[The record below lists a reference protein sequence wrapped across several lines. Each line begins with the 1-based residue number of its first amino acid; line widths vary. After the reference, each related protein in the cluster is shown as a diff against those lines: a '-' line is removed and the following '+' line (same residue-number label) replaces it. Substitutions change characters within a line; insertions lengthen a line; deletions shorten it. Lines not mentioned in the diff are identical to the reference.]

1 MDITLRQEASG
12 DYEQSESVTR
22 EAFWNQY
29 APGCMEHYLLHIM
42 RTCPAFIPE
51 LDIVALSQNMVV
63 GHAICLRAVIHADSG
78 REHSVLTLGPL
89 SVLPAY
95 QHRGIGGRMI
105 AELKDRAKTLGF
117 PAILLCGDPDYYK
130 RQGFLPAEVFG
141 IRTADNLYLTAL
153 QACEL
158 SEHALRGAEG
168 RYCEDAVYAVDPS
181 AALAFDRHFPPKT
194 PLNGTPSQKRFQTL
208 AAMYREA
215 DTNQLLAILPQAG
228 GSGENHID
236 PLLERIC
243 IQGTCGPSNHIA
255 LRINKIGGW
264 KRIGLIG
271 DGRIR
276 LRIIEHRE
284 GIARLLYESCG
295 SFHGL
300 PAAIGHVD
308 HEEMNV
314 LAQFLIGRVKFRHLA
329 LAGTAP
335 TSPEIQHN
343 RLAHI
348 I

>member
-105 AELKDRAKTLGF
+105 AELKARAKTLGF

-194 PLNGTPSQKRFQTL
+194 PLTGTPSQKRFQTL

-215 DTNQLLAILPQAG
+215 DTK
-228 GSGENHID
+228 
-236 PLLERIC
+236 
-243 IQGTCGPSNHIA
+243 
-255 LRINKIGGW
+255 LRA
-264 KRIGLIG
+264 
-271 DGRIR
+271 D
-276 LRIIEHRE
+276 
-284 GIARLLYESCG
+284 
-295 SFHGL
+295 
-300 PAAIGHVD
+300 D
-308 HEEMNV
+308 
-314 LAQFLIGRVKFRHLA
+314 
-329 LAGTAP
+329 
-335 TSPEIQHN
+335 
-343 RLAHI
+343 
-348 I
+348 

>member
-12 DYEQSESVTR
+12 DYEQPESVTR

-168 RYCEDAVYAVDPS
+168 RYCEDTVYAVDPS

-215 DTNQLLAILPQAG
+215 DTK
-228 GSGENHID
+228 
-236 PLLERIC
+236 
-243 IQGTCGPSNHIA
+243 
-255 LRINKIGGW
+255 LRA
-264 KRIGLIG
+264 
-271 DGRIR
+271 DG
-276 LRIIEHRE
+276 
-284 GIARLLYESCG
+284 
-295 SFHGL
+295 
-300 PAAIGHVD
+300 
-308 HEEMNV
+308 
-314 LAQFLIGRVKFRHLA
+314 
-329 LAGTAP
+329 
-335 TSPEIQHN
+335 
-343 RLAHI
+343 
-348 I
+348 

>member
-89 SVLPAY
+89 SVLPSY

-117 PAILLCGDPDYYK
+117 PAILLCGDP
-130 RQGFLPAEVFG
+130 GL
-141 IRTADNLYLTAL
+141 L
-153 QACEL
+153 QAAGV
-158 SEHALRGAEG
+158 SSRRGIWYPHGGQPVSHSAPGLRAIGARASAGAEG

-194 PLNGTPSQKRFQTL
+194 
-208 AAMYREA
+208 AA
-215 DTNQLLAILPQAG
+215 
-228 GSGENHID
+228 
-236 PLLERIC
+236 
-243 IQGTCGPSNHIA
+243 
-255 LRINKIGGW
+255 
-264 KRIGLIG
+264 
-271 DGRIR
+271 
-276 LRIIEHRE
+276 
-284 GIARLLYESCG
+284 
-295 SFHGL
+295 
-300 PAAIGHVD
+300 
-308 HEEMNV
+308 
-314 LAQFLIGRVKFRHLA
+314 
-329 LAGTAP
+329 
-335 TSPEIQHN
+335 
-343 RLAHI
+343 
-348 I
+348 